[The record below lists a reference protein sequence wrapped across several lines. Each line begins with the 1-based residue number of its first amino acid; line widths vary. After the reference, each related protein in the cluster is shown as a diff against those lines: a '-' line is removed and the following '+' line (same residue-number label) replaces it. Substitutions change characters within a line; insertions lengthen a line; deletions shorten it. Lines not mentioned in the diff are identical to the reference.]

1 MSEVPGKEPPASR
14 RVNARRTKFG
24 REAVRRGRASSRT
37 RTRVDGVTAA
47 STEYTHNTSTR
58 GVTNTRRAIV
68 GDKTGFRAELRVAVA
83 KANRVLRRA
92 YRTASAWV
100 SSTVTGLGVSLFVV
114 VALAFVAG
122 YTLAWTELVVVAW
135 IGLVLLILATLFLI
149 GRNSYDIRLSI
160 TTDRVVVGETAQAEM
175 IVHNPGRL
183 RLPAVRAEI
192 AVGSG
197 LAEFS
202 LPGIGSKGSITETFT
217 IPTQRRGVLTIGPV
231 RTIRADPV
239 GLLRREYVWTSS
251 VELYV
256 HPQTISIPSTSTGLV
271 RDLEGNPT
279 RDLTNSDISFHAL
292 REYSAGDDRRYI
304 HWKSTARTGTL
315 MVRQFEQTRR
325 SQIVIA
331 LSLSSLDFH
340 SEEEFEL
347 AVSTA
352 GSLGIRAIH
361 DGRDVSII
369 ASEVTP
375 EFARRQVHSLRRLS
389 ALSPTRLLDDLSAV
403 EHHEFAY
410 RLDELARIGSDNIP
424 GISVAFVICGSEP
437 TIAELRSAAAK
448 FPLGVQVVAVVC
460 NPGIVPGY
468 RRIGDFSV
476 MTIGYLD
483 DLQKSLARSAA

>member
-1 MSEVPGKEPPASR
+1 LSDDPGKEPASR
-14 RVNARRTKFG
+14 RINARRTKFG
-24 REAVRRGRASSRT
+24 KKAVRRGRASSHT
-37 RTRVDGVTAA
+37 RARNTTVAH
-47 STEYTHNTSTR
+47 TEYTYNTATR

-68 GDKTGFRAELRVAVA
+68 GDKTGFSAELRIAWA
-83 KANRVLRRA
+83 KTQRVLRRR
-92 YRTASAWV
+92 YRKISGWV
-100 SSTVTGLGVSLFVV
+100 ASTVTGLGISLVVV
-114 VALAFVAG
+114 VALAFLGG
-122 YTLAWTELVVVAW
+122 YPLAWTELVVVAW

-149 GRNSYDIRLSI
+149 GRNSYDIRLSM
-160 TTDRVVVGETAQAEM
+160 TTDRVVVGDTAQAEM
-175 IVHNPGRL
+175 VVHNPGRL
-183 RLPAVRAEI
+183 RLPSVRAEI
-192 AVGSG
+192 AVGLG

-202 LPGIGSKGSITETFT
+202 LPGIKPKGSITEEFT

-239 GLLRREYVWTSS
+239 GLLRREYIWTSS
-251 VELYV
+251 LELYV

-292 REYSAGDDRRYI
+292 REYAPGDDRRYI
-304 HWKSTARTGTL
+304 HWKSTAKTGTL
-315 MVRQFEQTRR
+315 MVRQFEETRR

-347 AVSTA
+347 AVSAA
-352 GSLGIRAIH
+352 GSLGVRAIR
-361 DGRDVSII
+361 DARDVTIV

-389 ALSPTRLLDDLSAV
+389 SLSPTRLLDDLAGV
-403 EHHEFAY
+403 DHHEFAY
-410 RLDELARIGSDNIP
+410 RLDELARISTDSVT
-424 GISVAFVICGSEP
+424 GISVAFMVCGSEP
-437 TIAELRSAAAK
+437 NAAELRSAATK
-448 FPLGVQVVAVVC
+448 FPLGVQVIAVVC
-460 NPGIVPGY
+460 NPGIVPSF
-468 RRIGDFSV
+468 RRIGDLSV